1 MKIEINSDNFLKIK
15 GHVSRLNLYPSGKAM
30 NITVAVHKPDSDN
43 DNFITLK
50 SFDEAQFKNLT
61 IGMKVEIWGEI
72 GSASY
77 KDPKTGETCYHDNN
91 DLIAKNII
99 YDETKKTTVQREAMR
114 AFSE

>member
-30 NITVAVHKPDSDN
+30 NITVAVHKPDGDSDN
-43 DNFITLK
+43 FVTLK

-61 IGMKVEIWGEI
+61 VGMKVEIWGEI

-77 KDPKTGETCYHDNN
+77 KNKDGETCYHDNN

>member
-1 MKIEINSDNFLKIK
+1 MKIEINSDNFLKIR

-30 NITVAVHKPDSDN
+30 NITVAVHKPDNDN

-50 SFDEAQFKNLT
+50 SFDEAQ
-61 IGMKVEIWGEI
+61 
-72 GSASY
+72 Y